1 MTAKSRTLVTTALV
15 ALLSACAGAPTA
27 TTAPADPSRSA
38 TPSASASTA
47 PSETAQ
53 RPTATECAA
62 RIVDTMTPAERVG
75 QVVMVGVTSGSAS
88 ELTVLRKLH
97 IGSVILMGNHSDGT
111 SGVRRLTKK
120 LQISG
125 LPTPLLISVDQEGG
139 LVQRLK
145 GSGFDTIPSAKV
157 QSKWSNAKL
166 TSRATR
172 WGRQL
177 ASAGVHWTL
186 APVTDTV
193 PTSVGTKN
201 APIGALGRGYGSDPD
216 VVGKKVSA
224 FVKGMDAAGIATS
237 TKHFPGIGRVIG
249 NTDFTSGVKDTTTR
263 PDDPYL
269 EPFAAAVKAGASSVM
284 VSTVTYTK
292 IDSHHVAAFS
302 PKVIGLIRGRLGF
315 DGVVIS
321 DDLGAAKSMAS
332 VPAKQRGADFI
343 KAGGDVAMTVT
354 PALADEFVAGIR
366 SAAKDSAVAAQ
377 VRDAAVRVVTMKI
390 DQGLVPC
397 R

>member
-1 MTAKSRTLVTTALV
+1 MTTRGRALV
-15 ALLSACAGAPTA
+15 ATALAALLTACAGAPAA
-27 TTAPADPSRSA
+27 TTAPADPTSRS
-38 TPSASASTA
+38 A

-62 RIVDTMTPAERVG
+62 RIVDKMTMAERVG

-88 ELTVLRKLH
+88 ETAVLRKLH

-145 GSGFDTIPSAKV
+145 GAGFDTIPSAKV

-201 APIGALGRGYGSDPD
+201 APIGALGRGYGSNPD

-249 NTDFTSGVKDTTTR
+249 NTDFTSGVKDTKTR

-302 PKVIGLIRGRLGF
+302 PTVIGLIRDRLGF

-366 SAAKDSAVAAQ
+366 SAAKNSAVAAQ
-377 VRDAAVRVVTMKI
+377 VREAAVRVVTMKI

>member
-1 MTAKSRTLVTTALV
+1 MTTRGRALV
-15 ALLSACAGAPTA
+15 ATALAALLTACAGAPAA
-27 TTAPADPSRSA
+27 TTAPADPTSRS
-38 TPSASASTA
+38 A

-62 RIVDTMTPAERVG
+62 RIVDKMTMAERVG
-75 QVVMVGVTSGSAS
+75 QLVMVGVTSGSAS
-88 ELTVLRKLH
+88 ETAVLRKLH

-145 GSGFDTIPSAKV
+145 GAGFDTIPSAKV

-302 PKVIGLIRGRLGF
+302 STVIGLIRGRLGF

-343 KAGGDVAMTVT
+343 KAGGDVAMTVA
-354 PALADEFVAGIR
+354 PSLADEFVAGIR

-377 VRDAAVRVVTMKI
+377 VREAAVRVVTMKI

>member
-1 MTAKSRTLVTTALV
+1 MAGALA
-15 ALLSACAGAPTA
+15 ALLAGCAGAPA
-27 TTAPADPSRSA
+27 APSSGPAA
-38 TPSASASTA
+38 PSAPASTA
-47 PSETAQ
+47 GPSETAQ
-53 RPTATECAA
+53 RPTGTECAA
-62 RIVDTMTPAERVG
+62 RMVGRMTLAERVG

-88 ELTVLRKLH
+88 ELAVLRKLH
-97 IGSVILMGNHSDGT
+97 IGSVILMDRYTNGA

-120 LQISG
+120 LKISG

-145 GSGFDTIPSAKV
+145 GPGFDTIPSAKV
-157 QSKWSNAKL
+157 QSGWSDAEL

-193 PTSVGTKN
+193 PASVGSKN
-201 APIGALGRGYGSDPD
+201 APIGGLGRGYGSNPA
-216 VVGKKVSA
+216 VVAKKVTA

-269 EPFAAAVKAGASSVM
+269 APFAAAVKAGASSVM
-284 VSTVTYTK
+284 VSTVTYTR
-292 IDSHHVAAFS
+292 IDSRHVAAFS

-343 KAGGDVAMTVT
+343 KAGGDLAITVT
-354 PALADEFVAGIR
+354 PGLADEFVAGIR
-366 SAAKDSAVAAQ
+366 SAAKNSAVATR

-390 DQGLVPC
+390 TQGLVPC
-397 R
+397 G

>member
-1 MTAKSRTLVTTALV
+1 MTTRGRALV
-15 ALLSACAGAPTA
+15 ATALAALLTACAGAPAA
-27 TTAPADPSRSA
+27 TTAPADPTSRS
-38 TPSASASTA
+38 A

-62 RIVDTMTPAERVG
+62 RIVDKMTMAERVG

-88 ELTVLRKLH
+88 ETAVLRKLH

-166 TSRATR
+166 TSRATH

-302 PKVIGLIRGRLGF
+302 STVIGLIRGRLGF

-343 KAGGDVAMTVT
+343 KAGGDVAMTVA
-354 PALADEFVAGIR
+354 PSLADEFVAGIR

-377 VRDAAVRVVTMKI
+377 VREAAVRVVTMKI